1 MKITIRVSEMD
12 NPSKAAIDKKDKL
25 LSQLQKIQAK
35 IDSLENQRLDK
46 ITRLVKKFKIL
57 DLSDEI
63 IEQEFALIRAKY
75 SGPSQNEEALDSVKK
90 N

>member
-1 MKITIRVSEMD
+1 MD
-12 NPSKAAIDKKDKL
+12 NHSKGTIDKPTDKKDKL

-35 IDSLENQRLDK
+35 IDNLENQRLDK
-46 ITRLVKKFKIL
+46 INKLVKKFKIL

-63 IEQEFALIRAKY
+63 IAQEFALIRAKY
-75 SGPSQNEEALDSVKK
+75 AGSSQNEEDGDDVKK